1 MEGLPSNR
9 TASGA
14 DWLLDWKIFCF
25 QACVCTL
32 YTRYFTGWENEGVKI
47 QVVHF
52 FLSLFPDHEVV
63 QQWAPPGQELHRE
76 RHLCEEGQEVA
87 AVHRPAVPS
96 RQVKTTCLVHAL
108 AFGGCGRT
116 LLLSPA

>member
-1 MEGLPSNR
+1 MHNTERFVTCLN
-9 TASGA
+9 TF
-14 DWLLDWKIFCF
+14 WF

-32 YTRYFTGWENEGVKI
+32 YTRYFTGWDNEGVKI
-47 QVVHF
+47 QVVHVCRLVF
-52 FLSLFPDHEVV
+52 SLSHFPDHEVV

-96 RQVKTTCLVHAL
+96 RQVKMRLV
-108 AFGGCGRT
+108 
-116 LLLSPA
+116 